1 MKKIFHK
8 SQLISSRD
16 YICGYNKNFFMKNL
30 LFAFS
35 FTLLSI
41 GAFAQTKVGTID
53 ADYILNQLPEM
64 AQVNEGMKAYNTE
77 LQKDLETT
85 IANYETLVKDYQE
98 NNSTYTE
105 EEKKT
110 KEGEIIGL
118 ENDIKSFRQKAGVMM
133 QMKRNE
139 LTQPLYEK
147 INTAML
153 QVIQEENYTQ
163 ILHAGGNALAFA
175 AEEYD
180 ITKKVLAKL
189 GITVTE

>member
-1 MKKIFHK
+1 
-8 SQLISSRD
+8 
-16 YICGYNKNFFMKNL
+16 MKNL
-30 LFAFS
+30 ILAFS

-64 AQVNEGMKAYNTE
+64 AQVNEGLKAYNTE
-77 LQKDLETT
+77 LQKDLDTT
-85 IANYETLVKDYQE
+85 ITKYEALVKDYQA
-98 NNSTYTE
+98 NNSTFTA

-163 ILHAGGNALAFA
+163 ILHAGGNALAFSS
-175 AEEYD
+175 EEYD

-189 GITVTE
+189 GITATE